1 MPDKASLKSQLLR
14 QIDRR
19 RDELIGLTGDLLRF
33 DTENPPG
40 NSRPITEYIAR
51 YLGDAGIR
59 AGIHTAPGD
68 HCNLLAELE
77 APRPGKRLLFCGHTD
92 VVPAGDPARWDF
104 PPTAGD
110 VVDGYLR
117 GRGASDMKAGV
128 AGLLFAANLLNQMK
142 DRLAGSIGL
151 VVVDDEETGG
161 EHGAQW
167 VLAQGLVRGDGCI
180 IAEPSGPLN
189 PTIGQKG
196 ACWFEVTFFGAPAH
210 GSLAPLAGE
219 NAILKACVAA
229 QQLQKLFRMPVQVP
243 SDLAETMAV
252 SKAHLAEEGRGDVAA
267 ILDHVSVNV
276 GVIHGGTKTN
286 IVPDRCILEVD
297 ARVPFGLSHHNVMAE
312 ARRLLD
318 ALGHRYEIRPIKFQ
332 GTPNYSSPQDRV
344 VLALLRAVQEV
355 RGGNPVGV
363 LQWATSDA
371 RWFRDHGIPV
381 LQYGPAEL
389 GTIHAWNERVKVEDV
404 VACAQV
410 YAVAAVNFLLG

>member
-1 MPDKASLKSQLLR
+1 MPDKLSLKAELRR
-14 QIDRR
+14 QIDQGRE
-19 RDELIGLTGDLLRF
+19 ELIDLTRDLLRF

-51 YLGDAGIR
+51 YLGDAGIPT
-59 AGIHTAPGD
+59 GIHVAPGD
-68 HCNLLAELE
+68 HCNLLAEIE

-128 AGLLFAANLLNQMK
+128 AGFLFAATLLNRAK

-167 VLAQGLVRGDGCI
+167 ILGQGLVRGDGCI
-180 IAEPSGPLN
+180 IAEPTGPLN

-196 ACWFEVTFFGAPAH
+196 CCWFEVTFFGTPAH

-219 NAILKACVAA
+219 NAILKACAAA
-229 QQLQKLFRMPVQVP
+229 QELQKLFRMPVRVP
-243 SDLAETMAV
+243 ADLAETVAV
-252 SKAHLAEEGRGDVAA
+252 SKARLAEEGRGDVAA
-267 ILDHVSVNV
+267 VLDHVSVNV
-276 GVIHGGTKTN
+276 GIIHGGTKTN
-286 IVPDRCILEVD
+286 IVPDRCVFEVD
-297 ARVPFGLSHHNVMAE
+297 TRVPFGLSHHDVMAE

-318 ALGHRYEIRPIKFQ
+318 ELGHRYEIRPIKFQ
-332 GTPNYSSPQDRV
+332 CAANSTSPKDPV
-344 VLALLRAVQEV
+344 VAAVLRAVKEV
-355 RGGNPVGV
+355 RGGNPFGV

-410 YAVAAVNFLLG
+410 YAAAAVEYLLG